1 MVAHRFH
8 VGDLVAASAMGV
20 LPGPYRVTR
29 LLPAS
34 NSGEISYRAED
45 LASGQERELVE
56 RSMRLWSDRERD
68 PGNPIRSPAAL
79 GPPRELRR

>member
-34 NSGEISYRAED
+34 DSGDINYRAED
-45 LASGQERELVE
+45 LSSGQERALAE
-56 RSMRLWSDRERD
+56 RSMQLWTEHEAEVQR
-68 PGNPIRSPAAL
+68 PPNPRH
-79 GPPRELRR
+79 R